1 MPFPHA
7 PRARSGPRR
16 RSLFAVASTALLV
29 TGCSTG
35 SEKPEATAGGRPS
48 SAERVRA
55 RAAGD
60 SRELAERYD
69 AVIAAHAGL
78 APRLRPL
85 REEVVR
91 HAKAFGS
98 TATSTAS
105 PGAAGPQASPGAA
118 GPQASP
124 GAAGPQASPGAAGP
138 QASPGAAGP
147 QASPGAAGPQAS
159 PGAAGPQASPGAA
172 GPQASPGAAGP
183 QASPGAAGPQASPG
197 AQGAQG
203 APSPSGAQRSASPS
217 ASVPA
222 TEKDALAGLAA
233 AEREIADRRLE
244 ELLDAP
250 AELARLLASVAA
262 AGAAH
267 VYLLTKTKG

>member
-29 TGCSTG
+29 TGCSAG
-35 SEKPEATAGGRPS
+35 SEKPDTTAGSRPS
-48 SAERVRA
+48 PAERVRA

-69 AVIAAHAGL
+69 AVIAAHARL

-98 TATSTAS
+98 TAMSTES
-105 PGAAGPQASPGAA
+105 QEAAGPQASP
-118 GPQASP
+118 
-124 GAAGPQASPGAAGP
+124 
-138 QASPGAAGP
+138 
-147 QASPGAAGPQAS
+147 
-159 PGAAGPQASPGAA
+159 
-172 GPQASPGAAGP
+172 
-183 QASPGAAGPQASPG
+183 
-197 AQGAQG
+197 
-203 APSPSGAQRSASPS
+203 SPSGAQRPASPT
-217 ASVPA
+217 ASGPA

-267 VYLLTKTKG
+267 VYLLTKG